1 MRLPS
6 GLHPASHRIAF
17 DATGTFNCCRRAT
30 REQSMHSRSSS
41 ATNNVR
47 AEVVERGFADL
58 FVTG

>member
-1 MRLPS
+1 MSPR
-6 GLHPASHRIAF
+6 
-17 DATGTFNCCRRAT
+17 CCRRAT